1 MKVTW
6 WLDTLPSMW
15 LDRISDEALLETIR
29 TSLAVARAL
38 RRGGELPAVGRMW
51 QNHELALMAYGCVLS
66 IEANHKRGL
75 DADFF
80 ADFGTPG
87 RKLAEEGRKFELPPW
102 HDDED
107 VHISHI
113 ASMSRGGFWRSD
125 AHRVELDE
133 EDGFWPTLWPVA
145 KGSGYELMVS
155 KKDREAM
162 AVDDMW
168 LPDDVRARVVNL
180 DG

>member
-1 MKVTW
+1 VKVTW

-15 LDRISDEALLETIR
+15 LDRISDEALLATIQ
-29 TSLAVARAL
+29 TTLSLRRL
-38 RRGGELPAVGRMW
+38 LWRGGELPAVGRMW
-51 QNHELALMAYGCVLS
+51 ENHVLALHAYGAILC

-87 RKLAEEGRKFELPPW
+87 RKLAEEGHRFQLPPW

-113 ASMSRGGFWRSD
+113 AAMTRGGFWRSD
-125 AHRVELDE
+125 LHRVELDE

-145 KGSGYELMVS
+145 TTGGYHLMVS
-155 KKDREAM
+155 KRDREAM
-162 AVDDMW
+162 SRDDLW

>member
-1 MKVTW
+1 VKVTW
-6 WLDTLPSMW
+6 WLDTMPSMW
-15 LDRISDEALLETIR
+15 LERLSDEALLETIR
-29 TSLAVARAL
+29 TSLALCRL
-38 RRGGELPAVGRMW
+38 IRRGGELPAVGRMW
-51 QNHELALMAYGCVLS
+51 EGRVLALHAYGAMLC

-80 ADFGTPG
+80 ADFATPG
-87 RKLAEEGRKFELPPW
+87 KQLSREGARFALPAW

-113 ASMSRGGFWRSD
+113 AAVTRGGFWKSSD
-125 AHRVELDE
+125 LEVELDE
-133 EDGFWPTLWPVA
+133 DDRFWPVLWPVA
-145 KGSGYELMVS
+145 TASGYQLMVN

-162 AVDDMW
+162 ARDDLW

-180 DG
+180 